1 MTKQLE
7 QLIIRKEDFEIIKNC
22 LNTGGGF
29 NVQDSQNIM
38 ELEAELKRAKLVSKE
53 QFPDNVIGLNT
64 TATIKDMQTN
74 RVLSVTIVTPDKAD
88 IKQHKIS
95 VLAPIGTA
103 LLGFR
108 KGQQV
113 KWQMPSGAKKL
124 VILDVL
130 NGTT

>member
-7 QLIIRKEDFEIIKNC
+7 QLIIRKEDFDIIKDC
-22 LNTGGGF
+22 LNRGGGY
-29 NVQDSQNIM
+29 NALDRQNIM
-38 ELEAELKRAKLVSKE
+38 ELEAELKKATLVSKE
-53 QFPDNVIGLNT
+53 HFPDNVIGLNT
-64 TATIKDMQTN
+64 TATVKDMETK
-74 RVLSVTIVTPDKAD
+74 RVLSITIVTPDKAD
-88 IKQHKIS
+88 IKQNKIS

-113 KWQMPSGAKKL
+113 RWQVPSGAKKL

-130 NGTT
+130 NAAH